1 MSEGIFCMKV
11 YYICGLKKKQLSIY
25 SPTVAVGDLGE
36 YSRMLSL
43 ALLNVHLLIK
53 AEHLI

>member
-1 MSEGIFCMKV
+1 MKV
-11 YYICGLKKKQLSIY
+11 YYICGLKKKQLSLY